1 MVADDRYGGQVNGRA
16 EHKDVVIVGGGHNG
30 LVAAAYLARAGLS
43 VQVLERLDHTGGA
56 AVSAPAFDG
65 HPTRLSRYSY
75 LVSVMPEQL
84 MADLELDVALLSR
97 STASYTPTLRG
108 GRPGGLYVE
117 RNERDA
123 TRASFREL
131 TGSDAEHDAWRAF
144 YAEVAELAHV
154 VAPTLMQPLPTDREL
169 RERVDPGT
177 WRDIVTTPLGV
188 AIERRFADDTVRGV
202 VATDALIGTFA
213 SLHDASLVQNRCFL
227 YHVVGNGTGEWRV
240 PVGGMGA
247 VTDALARAAVAAGA
261 DIRTG
266 AGVSRIRTADAGEG
280 AEVTYDDGSGE
291 HTTSARYVLANVA
304 PWVLDILLGHEPDPT
319 TKPQGSQLKINVL
332 LDRLPRLR
340 SGVDPAMAFSG
351 TLHLG
356 EDYSQVEAAYAD
368 AAAGRVPTA
377 MPGEVYCHSL
387 TDPSILGDVPD
398 GTHTLTYFGLHTP
411 AALFETDPEGAKA
424 LAVERAIASL
434 DAHLVEPLAS
444 CVARDAHGNPCIEAK
459 IPQDVERDLA
469 MPGGHIFH
477 GDLDWP
483 WAPHRS
489 LLDTPAR
496 QWGVATGLDAV
507 LLCGSGARRGGAVSG
522 LGGHNAAQAVL
533 ASL

>member
-1 MVADDRYGGQVNGRA
+1 MSAA
-16 EHKDVVIVGGGHNG
+16 ASSKDVVIVGGGHNG

-56 AVSAPAFDG
+56 AVSAPAFAG

-84 MADLELDVALLSR
+84 MADLDLDVTLLSR
-97 STASYTPTLRG
+97 PTASYTPTLRDG
-108 GRPGGLYVE
+108 VPGGLHVE
-117 RNERDA
+117 RHEREA
-123 TRASFREL
+123 TRASFRAL
-131 TGSDAEHDAWRAF
+131 TGSDDEYEAWRAF
-144 YAEVAELAHV
+144 YADVADLAQV
-154 VAPTLMQPLPTDREL
+154 VAPTLLQPLPTDRGL
-169 RERVDPGT
+169 RDLVDPGT
-177 WRDIVTTPLGV
+177 WRDLVTTPLGV

-213 SLHDASLVQNRCFL
+213 SLHDPSLVQNRCFL
-227 YHVVGNGTGEWRV
+227 YHLIGNGTGEWRV

-261 DIRTG
+261 EIVTG
-266 AGVSRIRTADAGEG
+266 AGVSAVRADATGG
-280 AEVTYDDGSGE
+280 GGGEVTYDTADGTR
-291 HTTSARYVLANVA
+291 TTTGRFVLAGVA
-304 PWVLDILLGHEPDPT
+304 PWVLRILLGGVADED
-319 TKPQGSQLKINVL
+319 TKPEGSQLKINLL

-340 SGVDPAMAFSG
+340 SGVDPAVAFSG

-368 AAAGRVPTA
+368 AAAGRVPTT

-411 AALFETDPEGAKA
+411 AALFDRDPEAAKA

-434 DAHLVEPLAS
+434 DEHLVEPLAS
-444 CVARDAHGNPCIEAK
+444 CVARDAAGNPCIEAK

-477 GDLDWP
+477 GDLSWP
-483 WAPHRS
+483 WSPHRS
-489 LLDTPAR
+489 RLDTPAQ
-496 QWGVATGLDAV
+496 QWGVATDLDSV